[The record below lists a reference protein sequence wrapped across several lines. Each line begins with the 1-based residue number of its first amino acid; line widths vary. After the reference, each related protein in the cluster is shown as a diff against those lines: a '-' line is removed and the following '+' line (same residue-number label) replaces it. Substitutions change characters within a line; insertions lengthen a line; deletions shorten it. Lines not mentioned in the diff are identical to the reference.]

1 MRRAS
6 TSFSERLPPRVNGT
20 AREVLIFA
28 LYLLIGGVAI
38 SYGGESGPAT
48 GPGVLFCRVGFFLP
62 CLGFGRF
69 YRAVLEH
76 HDLLGNVPYFSVVLG
91 LQLALFVVCGSP
103 LTYVPSWGQFPEGV
117 IVTYATTALSIAF
130 LLRVCKILAPA
141 LEHSRTM
148 LAIAD
153 NTYSIMSHH
162 IAAFFIIKFLFWK
175 LSNAIV
181 LEPAFDQATFLANMN
196 GFFYYPRDMYQF
208 ALVYVIF
215 GIAFSLVVHHI
226 WIALRD
232 AARGLVAQ
240 VCAHT
245 RASKR

>member
-1 MRRAS
+1 M
-6 TSFSERLPPRVNGT
+6 TT
-20 AREVLIFA
+20 KEVLIFT
-28 LYLLIGGVAI
+28 LYLLVGGVAI
-38 SYGGESGPAT
+38 SYGGEGGPAT
-48 GPGVLFCRVGFFLP
+48 GLGVLFCRVGFFLP

-69 YRAVLEH
+69 YRSVLER
-76 HDLLGNVPYFSVVLG
+76 HDVLGNVPYFSLVLG

-117 IVTYATTALSIAF
+117 IVTYVTTALSIAF
-130 LLRVCKILAPA
+130 LLRVSKILAPV
-141 LEHSRTM
+141 LGHSHTV

-175 LSNAIV
+175 LSNVMV
-181 LEPAFDQATFLANMN
+181 LEPAFDQATFLANIN

-215 GIAFSLVVHHI
+215 GIVFSLVVHHI
-226 WIALRD
+226 WKSLRG

-240 VCAHT
+240 ACAHT
-245 RASKR
+245 QASKR